1 MSSYPVAQT
10 SVEIRWK
17 REIDNAECI
26 AIMYAVDSGYNTRD
40 DLIFALPQFSKNR
53 IEAALTI
60 LFAAQLV
67 TVQIDQLILAPDA
80 MLIDEIMMSPNII
93 LPIAADEVVIPF
105 MLNVFKQL
113 GIENPGLALDVVFFN
128 PKSINDVL
136 DIK

>member
-80 MLIDEIMMSPNII
+80 MLIDEITMSPNII

-105 MLNVFKQL
+105 MLNAFKQL

-128 PKSINDVL
+128 AKSINDVL
-136 DIK
+136 DNK

>member
-80 MLIDEIMMSPNII
+80 MLIDEITMSPNII

-105 MLNVFKQL
+105 MLNAFKQL
-113 GIENPGLALDVVFFN
+113 GIENPGLVLDVVFFN

-136 DIK
+136 DNK